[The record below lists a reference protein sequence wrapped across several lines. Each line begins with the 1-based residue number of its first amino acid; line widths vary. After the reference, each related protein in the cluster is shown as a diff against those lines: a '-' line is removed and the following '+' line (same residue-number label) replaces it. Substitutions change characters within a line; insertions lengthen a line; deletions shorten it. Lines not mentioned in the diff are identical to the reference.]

1 VIGILPR
8 RQEWLGAHQNLAML
22 KQIFGSRWKQSASK
36 DEDPVEVANPDIRTA
51 FAQAGEDMIVDFIFR
66 AIGIEHPT
74 YLDIGAHHPQRLS
87 NTQFFYMMGSR
98 GVNVEPDP
106 DLFAEFPKHR
116 PDDVNLNVGIGEGGP
131 SSLPFHVMSTRT
143 LNTFS
148 KEEAERYAAT
158 GLHSIERVIDVPV
171 RDINDVISSHFGG
184 GAPDFLSVDVEG
196 LDVEIVRSLD
206 LSRFRP
212 VVICVETLTFSETR
226 EEVKLVE
233 AAEYLGKNG
242 YFSYADTYINTI
254 FVDKLRW
261 RQR

>member
-1 VIGILPR
+1 
-8 RQEWLGAHQNLAML
+8 
-22 KQIFGSRWKQSASK
+22 
-36 DEDPVEVANPDIRTA
+36 
-51 FAQAGEDMIVDFIFR
+51 MIVDFIFR
-66 AIGIEHPT
+66 AIGISNPT

-87 NTQFFYMMGSR
+87 NTQYFYASGSR

-106 DLFAEFPKHR
+106 DLFAEFPSHR
-116 PDDVNLNVGIGEGGP
+116 PEDVNLNVGIGEDGS

-148 KEEAERYAAT
+148 REEAERYAAT
-158 GLHSIERVIDVPV
+158 GLHSIQRVIDVPV
-171 RDINDVISSHFGG
+171 RNINDVIASHFKG

-196 LDVEIVRSLD
+196 LDVEIIKSLD

-233 AAEYLGKNG
+233 AAEYLVENG

-254 FVDKLRW
+254 FVDARKW